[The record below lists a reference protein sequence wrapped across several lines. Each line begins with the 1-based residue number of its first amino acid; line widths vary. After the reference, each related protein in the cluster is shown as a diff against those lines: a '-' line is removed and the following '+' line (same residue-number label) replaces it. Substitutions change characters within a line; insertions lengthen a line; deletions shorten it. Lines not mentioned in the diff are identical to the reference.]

1 MKNFIKSNL
10 IIISVSIFLTLV
22 FTVIIICQFKLNTK
36 LTDLNSKFIH
46 LIAEANTNET
56 RVKEIS
62 RIQQIEKTQEIKK
75 TQGMKEKLDVI
86 EKKIQMVSDILN
98 VFNKRKLNIQITSDP
113 NEWQMGSDTLTVTYV
128 IHNLGKLS
136 CFIKMP
142 KMIITT
148 ENDTEGKE
156 TLVEGVDY
164 IFQKRAFSIL
174 KLDSKEKI
182 QYQEMIFFNGKRLS
196 KTFNN
201 VFDKILIK
209 ALFHARTNP
218 SIISALPLSLRE
230 IIKEEG
236 LSGLFELDIIKEHS
250 ILPSLLRQSR

>member
-1 MKNFIKSNL
+1 MKNFLKSNS

-22 FTVIIICQFKLNTK
+22 FTVIIIFQFKLNIK
-36 LTDLNSKFIH
+36 LTDLNSKFTH
-46 LIAEANTNET
+46 LEAEIKANET
-56 RVKEIS
+56 RVKEIN
-62 RIQQIEKTQEIKK
+62 RIQQIEKIQEIKK
-75 TQGMKEKLDVI
+75 TEGMKKKLDVI
-86 EKKIQMVSDILN
+86 EKKVQMVSDILN
-98 VFNKRKLNIQITSDP
+98 VFSKLKLNIQITSDP
-113 NEWQMGSDTLTVTYV
+113 NEWQMESDTLTATYV

-136 CFIKMP
+136 CFIEMP

-156 TLVEGVDY
+156 PLVEGVDY
-164 IFQKRAFSIL
+164 IFQKRDFPIL
-174 KLDSKEKI
+174 KLASKEKI
-182 QYQEMIFFNGKRLS
+182 QYKEMIIFNGRRFS

-209 ALFHARTNP
+209 ALFHVRTNP